1 MSSEPKH
8 WISAQELLEDALQL
22 ATLVRES
29 GFRPDAIIG
38 LWRGGAPV
46 AVAVHEALRFHGMD
60 AAHMPVVT
68 RLYSGID
75 RRAGELLIEGLERLQ
90 PILAMPA
97 RILLVDDVW
106 DTGITLTGVRDA
118 IAALPGAARELR
130 SATVWF
136 KPGRNLTR
144 STPDYRVRESDDWL
158 VFPHELEGLDIAE
171 LREHRGEDF
180 VRALLGKGSA

>member
-1 MSSEPKH
+1 MSSVQKH

>member
-1 MSSEPKH
+1 MSGVQKH
-8 WISAQELLEDALQL
+8 WISAQDLLEDALRL
-22 ATLVRES
+22 AARVRGS
-29 GFRPDAIIG
+29 GFRPDVIIG

-46 AVAVHEALRFHGMD
+46 AVAVHEALRFHGIE

-90 PILAMPA
+90 PILAMPS

-106 DTGITLTGVRDA
+106 DTGITLTGVHKG
-118 IAALPGAARELR
+118 IAALPGAAREIR

-136 KPGRNLTR
+136 KPSRNLTQNA
-144 STPDYRVRESDDWL
+144 PDYRVHESEDWL

-171 LREHRGEDF
+171 LREHRGEEF
-180 VRALLGKGSA
+180 VRALMGERSD

>member
-1 MSSEPKH
+1 MSSVQKH

-180 VRALLGKGSA
+180 VRALLGKGSD